1 MILFSL
7 HFVNT
12 VILSTPT
19 CWRGDELKVFR
30 CFGANDGPAQ
40 VLMNPNTDQENHTTD
55 QLWESRQ
62 LTDPESAWAPKQG
75 TSQPVSQTD
84 RQAVRGQ
91 QRGMSGLS
99 LPCLWLCV
107 YGGNIPLVAYYSLLR
122 GVGLF
127 FTRQEEGDC
136 FCWGGG

>member
-40 VLMNPNTDQENHTTD
+40 VLMNPNTDQENHTAD

-75 TSQPVSQTD
+75 TSQPVSQSD
-84 RQAVRGQ
+84 RQTGGKRTAERNVRPLPPLLVALRVRGKHSF
-91 QRGMSGLS
+91 GGL
-99 LPCLWLCV
+99 L
-107 YGGNIPLVAYYSLLR
+107 
-122 GVGLF
+122 
-127 FTRQEEGDC
+127 
-136 FCWGGG
+136 